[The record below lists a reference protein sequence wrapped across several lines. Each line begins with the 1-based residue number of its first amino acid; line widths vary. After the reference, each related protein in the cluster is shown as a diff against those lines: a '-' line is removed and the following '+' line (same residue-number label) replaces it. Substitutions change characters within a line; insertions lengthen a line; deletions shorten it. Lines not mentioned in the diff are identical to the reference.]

1 MSAVDEDVCKTLNKA
16 LNDDIDDIKIAHKEI
31 MDIAVRQERII
42 ANQET
47 RIALLEQQ
55 LSLLRWISGVF
66 IVAIVGLL
74 ATNIF
79 SFFTNK

>member
-16 LNDDIDDIKIAHKEI
+16 LKDDIDDIKIAHKEI

-79 SFFTNK
+79 SFFAN

>member
-1 MSAVDEDVCKTLNKA
+1 MGAVDEEVCRA
-16 LNDDIDDIKIAHKEI
+16 LNNALIDDLNDLKTAHK
-31 MDIAVRQERII
+31 DILELAKRQERII

-74 ATNIF
+74 VTNIF
-79 SFFTNK
+79 SFFAN